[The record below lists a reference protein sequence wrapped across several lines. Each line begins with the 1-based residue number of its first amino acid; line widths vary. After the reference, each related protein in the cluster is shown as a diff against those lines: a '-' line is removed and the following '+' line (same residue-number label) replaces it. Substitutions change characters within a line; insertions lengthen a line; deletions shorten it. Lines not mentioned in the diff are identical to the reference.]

1 MLQTGGIVYLSDW
14 LIDWQVLQKGDI
26 GEQPPVPSVTD
37 SMLRANE
44 LREGTV
50 VGLDQQVTCSV
61 AFSQG
66 EERRV
71 FFAIH
76 GLPQVPFLTDCALAY
91 TLFRGERPMHSTCLG
106 SSKIVCLQFDII
118 TACFVTLRDCI

>member
-1 MLQTGGIVYLSDW
+1 MLGEARTCNPLT
-14 LIDWQVLQKGDI
+14 LHRQVLHN
-26 GEQPPVPSVTD
+26 GEISEQAPVALVTD

-44 LREGTV
+44 VREGAV

-61 AFSQG
+61 AFSRG

-76 GLPQVPFLTDCALAY
+76 GLPQVLLC
-91 TLFRGERPMHSTCLG
+91 CL
-106 SSKIVCLQFDII
+106 
-118 TACFVTLRDCI
+118 CF

>member
-1 MLQTGGIVYLSDW
+1 M
-14 LIDWQVLQKGDI
+14 LQKGGI
-26 GEQPPVPSVTD
+26 SEQPPVAPVSD

-44 LREGTV
+44 LREGAV

-61 AFSQG
+61 AFSKG

-76 GLPQVPFLTDCALAY
+76 GLPQVRFLL
-91 TLFRGERPMHSTCLG
+91 GEG
-106 SSKIVCLQFDII
+106 SLCPAFSC
-118 TACFVTLRDCI
+118 

>member
-1 MLQTGGIVYLSDW
+1 MLH
-14 LIDWQVLQKGDI
+14 KGEI
-26 GEQPPVPSVTD
+26 SEQAPVAAVTD

-44 LREGTV
+44 LREGAL

-61 AFSQG
+61 AFSRG

-76 GLPQVPFLTDCALAY
+76 GLPQVHFP
-91 TLFRGERPMHSTCLG
+91 G
-106 SSKIVCLQFDII
+106 
-118 TACFVTLRDCI
+118 LREVVVVPSHPDKL

>member
-1 MLQTGGIVYLSDW
+1 M
-14 LIDWQVLQKGDI
+14 LQKGDI
-26 GEQPPVPSVTD
+26 GEQPPVLSVTD

-76 GLPQVPFLTDCALAY
+76 GLPQVPFLTDYLSCGHFQGKWLSCNICCRVSEPAY
-91 TLFRGERPMHSTCLG
+91 
-106 SSKIVCLQFDII
+106 
-118 TACFVTLRDCI
+118 

>member
-1 MLQTGGIVYLSDW
+1 MLH
-14 LIDWQVLQKGDI
+14 KGEI
-26 GEQPPVPSVTD
+26 SEQAPVAAVTD

-44 LREGTV
+44 LREGAE

-61 AFSQG
+61 AFSRG

-76 GLPQVPFLTDCALAY
+76 GLPQVHFPPQEAALVPI
-91 TLFRGERPMHSTCLG
+91 TLPDEL
-106 SSKIVCLQFDII
+106 
-118 TACFVTLRDCI
+118 